1 MQSVDPIDLLAW
13 ALIII
18 GGVIILSGITS
29 MLRGSDI
36 NEVEKRRE
44 SKGIILL
51 GPIPIVWGY
60 GKKVWVLAAIVA
72 ITLFLIVF
80 IGFP

>member
-1 MQSVDPIDLLAW
+1 MQSVDFTDLIAW
-13 ALIII
+13 VLIII
-18 GGVIILSGITS
+18 GCVIILSGIAS
-29 MLRGSDI
+29 MFRSPDI
-36 NEVEKRRE
+36 EVEQRTE

-60 GKKVWVLAAIVA
+60 GKKTWIIAAMVA
-72 ITLFLIVF
+72 ITLFLIVI